1 MQTKKQAQT
10 LVGHS
15 KLRSSSD
22 TLLHKNKQAVFL
34 NATNGKLILTFIN
47 NLVYV

>member
-22 TLLHKNKQAVFL
+22 TLLHKNKQVLL
-34 NATNGKLILTFIN
+34 NATNEKLILTFIN
-47 NLVYV
+47 NLV